1 MNTPI
6 AVMFRQSDY
15 EPPRLHPTFSTKPT
29 PVLQKVAQT
38 APFDEFHASHGQL
51 SPREEPAIIPATR
64 DTKYDPSH
72 PDADWAV
79 CVLILDFFD

>member
-1 MNTPI
+1 
-6 AVMFRQSDY
+6 MFRESDY

-38 APFDEFHASHGQL
+38 APFDEYAASHTAL
-51 SPREEPAIIPATR
+51 ESPRTDPVVIPVTR
-64 DTKYDPSH
+64 DTKFDPSH

-79 CVLILDFFD
+79 